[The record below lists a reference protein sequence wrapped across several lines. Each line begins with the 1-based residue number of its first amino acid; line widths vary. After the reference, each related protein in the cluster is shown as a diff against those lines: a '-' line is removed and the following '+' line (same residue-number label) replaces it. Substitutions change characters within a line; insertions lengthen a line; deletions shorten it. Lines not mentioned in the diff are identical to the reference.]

1 MSRKATTEK
10 GIDMKKVLV
19 IAAVAALC
27 AGMLSGCGASTS
39 GSSSSSSS
47 SSTSAEQSADVTMS
61 YTTVDELKAELD
73 SDDVVVVD
81 VRKAADYEAGHIKG
95 AVSADMDA
103 AKAGDTDTGTAN
115 MKAALEEATS
125 SETGDGKQLVLVC
138 YSGKSY
144 AQAGTNILD
153 SMGADMTKVTTL
165 EGGMEAWGSDDLEK

>member
-1 MSRKATTEK
+1 
-10 GIDMKKVLV
+10 MKKILV
-19 IAAVAALC
+19 IAAAAALC

-47 SSTSAEQSADVTMS
+47 SSSAAEQSADVAMS
-61 YTTVDELKAELD
+61 YKTVDELKADLG
-73 SDDVVVVD
+73 SSDVVVID
-81 VRKAADYEAGHIKG
+81 VRKVADYQAGHIKG

-103 AKAGDTDTGTAN
+103 AKAGDSESGTAN
-115 MKAALEEATS
+115 MKAALKEATG
-125 SETGDGKQLVLVC
+125 SEDGDGKELVLVC

-153 SMGADMTKVTTL
+153 SMGVDMTTVKTL